1 MLNGLKSRITLYSL
15 DRLNF
20 RMIHYYEMGR
30 EGLKEIMLTK
40 KKNDFFLMLYTSLL
54 LFWFLVFL
62 FYFSRQGFSM

>member
-40 KKNDFFLMLYTSLL
+40 KKKDFF
-54 LFWFLVFL
+54 
-62 FYFSRQGFSM
+62 